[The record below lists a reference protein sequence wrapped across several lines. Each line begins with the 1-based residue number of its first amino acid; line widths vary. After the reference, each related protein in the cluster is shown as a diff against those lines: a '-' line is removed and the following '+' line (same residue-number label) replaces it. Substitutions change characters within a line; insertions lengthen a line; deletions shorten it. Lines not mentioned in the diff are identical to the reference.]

1 MHTKKCICTYK
12 RYDACS
18 GLHVV
23 FTTFLIQIVFNFII
37 LTISLTLR
45 LFRRRHDIESFVSIH
60 RHEANFQIRK
70 ADAPFSYA

>member
-18 GLHVV
+18 GLHD
-23 FTTFLIQIVFNFII
+23 FLIQIVFDFII

-45 LFRRRHDIESFVSIH
+45 LFCRRHNIESFVSNH
-60 RHEANFQIRK
+60 REEANFQIRK
-70 ADAPFSYA
+70 NDAPFSYA